1 MVPFG
6 GIDAGWKPGD
16 SKIGEKSSLLS
27 DDSAA
32 SSSFFFLVWNP
43 QASAPITS
51 LAGTHTDGGAVI
63 RKPGSAWLEGT
74 PAMDL
79 GHMNVVL
86 K

>member
-1 MVPFG
+1 MKNFFEVPVPTK
-6 GIDAGWKPGD
+6 ARK
-16 SKIGEKSSLLS
+16 LR
-27 DDSAA
+27 
-32 SSSFFFLVWNP
+32 SFFFFGCSLSSWNP

-51 LAGTHTDGGAVI
+51 EMHTDGGAEMG
-63 RKPGSAWLEGT
+63 KPGSAWLEGT